1 MALLL
6 DCQLVPIPLPF
17 AVCVQI
23 DLWFAFWLSSPPD
36 LVTER
41 GFFLLLRCRSD
52 LLARGWGSAF
62 PLWMDR
68 LLACFQGLFFF
79 KMNFSKVLPA

>member
-1 MALLL
+1 
-6 DCQLVPIPLPF
+6 LPF

-62 PLWMDR
+62 PLY
-68 LLACFQGLFFF
+68 
-79 KMNFSKVLPA
+79 